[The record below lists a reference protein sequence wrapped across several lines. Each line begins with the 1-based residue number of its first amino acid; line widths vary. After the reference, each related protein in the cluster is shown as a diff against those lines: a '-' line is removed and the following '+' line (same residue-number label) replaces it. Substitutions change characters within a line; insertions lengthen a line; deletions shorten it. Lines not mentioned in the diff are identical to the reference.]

1 MSMDTDIHGIQPY
14 TYKLKDSFLICTHV
28 CLCVCECVHAVSVE
42 SRRGKQN
49 SLEGELEVAVSCLVP
64 GTKCWSSVKTAYAF
78 NLSHFSR
85 PLKDIC
91 SFIRNTRIKRKTWGG
106 GGTRHPES
114 MLLQVW
120 ASPEELTFCISTIPM
135 HAILE
140 GLNAV
145 IFKGLLKKIMRSQV
159 GS

>member
-1 MSMDTDIHGIQPY
+1 MTQSLGTLTPISDLYGCFMSMDTDIHGIQPY

-106 GGTRHPES
+106 RDKTPREHAAAGVGFSRGIDFLHLYNPHACHSGG
-114 MLLQVW
+114 
-120 ASPEELTFCISTIPM
+120 A
-135 HAILE
+135 
-140 GLNAV
+140 
-145 IFKGLLKKIMRSQV
+145 
-159 GS
+159 